1 MGVMRFTGANSRD
14 AMRQVREILGDD
26 ALILANRPTDDGVEI
41 LAMADDAV
49 GKLASSPAPDCR
61 VASSRSATSASGNE
75 PPPTEPHSPAAPD
88 ANEESADLR
97 SMSARLLS
105 EMQDMRALLAREQS
119 RRHPQTDCAGRLRRI
134 LREAGFSH
142 DFAQELVTGLPRELD
157 KTAPDDER
165 PLAWLQRQL
174 ASRLSVGTD
183 EDAFFQ
189 APGITAL
196 VGPTGVGKT
205 TTTAKLAARY
215 VERHGA
221 DRVALVTTD
230 SFRIGA
236 HEQLRI
242 YAELL
247 GIPMVA
253 LDPDQPVDSLA
264 TRLMG
269 RRWVIIDTVGMSQRD
284 QRIVEQIAQLQG
296 GRVKVHMV
304 LLLNAASQPETLV
317 EVVQRYRAAAISAN
331 SRLDR
336 CLVSKQDEACRLAP
350 VLETIIRHDLTLC
363 FVSHGQRVP
372 EDLSLPD
379 ASSLAA
385 RALATRSPLTEE
397 AESAPARQPLAG
409 RQLLGQG
416 RRIAL
421 SLTRLRARVPGF
433 NTLERAWDLSATS
446 TMEQQDN
453 LPSLLEPSSHA
464 IPATGLLWAPRRA
477 ASRSDWRL
485 PDLCVDAEGLPHLPV
500 RLQHR
505 QPAGDLE
512 RLKAALVQQPS
523 ESSTFQ
529 LFPTLPG
536 ATIRDELNGSPLRWL
551 ARAQPATRVIHQGES
566 RSVSRLASLFEG
578 CGHLDTR
585 LRGKA
590 AKASLAKLR
599 VSLPPSKRDSAEAC
613 QYVHLWQVTLY
624 DEESG
629 RQLGKRYW
637 LSPSE
642 ETHSARPLLQAAL
655 NSEGLEPLTRQA
667 MSTLTAWLPAGTRAE
682 LLLALAAGI
691 AAVTLHLEH
700 AGDEDAMDLR
710 AELLELLGTRRR
722 RRDTALLHAL
732 LQLFATREALRH
744 IQSSGEAQ

>member
-1 MGVMRFTGANSRD
+1 MGVMRFTGVNSRE
-14 AMRQVREILGDD
+14 AMRQVRETLGDD
-26 ALILANRPTDDGVEI
+26 ALILANRPTENGVEI

-49 GKLASSPAPDCR
+49 SNM
-61 VASSRSATSASGNE
+61 AT
-75 PPPTEPHSPAAPD
+75 TPAASHAHEDSPSLQ
-88 ANEESADLR
+88 A
-97 SMSARLLS
+97 MSARLLS
-105 EMQDMRALLAREQS
+105 EMQDMRVLLAREQA
-119 RRHPQTDCAGRLRRI
+119 RRHPETDCAGRLRRI
-134 LREAGFSH
+134 LREAGFRQ
-142 DFAQELVTGLPRELD
+142 DFAQELIAGLPRELAQ
-157 KTAPDDER
+157 TSPDDER

-174 ASRLSVGTD
+174 AGRLTANTD

-269 RRWVIIDTVGMSQRD
+269 RRWVMIDTVGMSQRD
-284 QRIVEQIAQLQG
+284 RRIVEQIAQLQG
-296 GRVKVHMV
+296 GRVKVKMV
-304 LLLNAASQPETLV
+304 LLLNAASQPETLD
-317 EVVQRYRAAAISAN
+317 EVVRRYRDAAISAG

-336 CLVSKQDEACRLAP
+336 CLLSKQDEACRLAP
-350 VLETIIRHDLTLC
+350 ALETIIRHDLELC

-379 ASSLAA
+379 APSLAA
-385 RALATRSPLTEE
+385 RALATRSPLGEE
-397 AESAPARQPLAG
+397 PSPGPSRPSPAS

-421 SLTRLRARVPGF
+421 SLTRLRQRIPGF
-433 NTLERAWDLSATS
+433 DSLERAWDLNAATA
-446 TMEQQDN
+446 TEQQDK
-453 LPSLLEPSSHA
+453 LSALLQPPPRA
-464 IPATGLLWAPRRA
+464 VPASGLIWAPRRA
-477 ASRSDWRL
+477 ASRCDWRL
-485 PDLCVDAEGLPHLPV
+485 PDLTLDAEGLPRLPAL
-500 RLQHR
+500 LQHR
-505 QPAGDLE
+505 QSADDLE
-512 RLKAALVQQPS
+512 RLKTTLSRYADRHSA
-523 ESSTFQ
+523 FQ

-536 ATIRDELNGSPLRWL
+536 STVRGWL
-551 ARAQPATRVIHQGES
+551 YQLSLPWGARLQPATRVVHQGES
-566 RSVSRLASLFEG
+566 RPLSQLASLAED
-578 CGHLDTR
+578 CGRLDTR

-590 AKASLAKLR
+590 IKASLARLR
-599 VSLPPSKRDSAEAC
+599 VSLPPSRQPNDKAEQPLHAWH
-613 QYVHLWQVTLY
+613 VALF
-624 DEESG
+624 DEDSG

-637 LSPSE
+637 LSPLKE
-642 ETHSARPLLQAAL
+642 MHEAQPLLIAAL
-655 NSEGLEPLTRQA
+655 KNDGLESLTRQA
-667 MSTLTAWLPAGTRAE
+667 MSTLTEWLPTARAE
-682 LLLALAAGI
+682 LTLALAAG
-691 AAVTLHLEH
+691 VTVITTHLEH
-700 AGDEDAMDLR
+700 AEDEQAMDLR

-722 RRDTALLHAL
+722 RRDTALLQAL
-732 LQLFATREALRH
+732 LQLFATREAFRH
-744 IQSSGEAQ
+744 VQSSGGEA